1 METRP
6 ELLTIDETAEFL
18 RVSDKTVR
26 RMIDDGRLKA
36 VAIGRQ
42 WRIPREA
49 LAELTRPGGDCH
61 MTVKRC
67 ISVVLVFV
75 LGLFLAGCGPSKP
88 LINTLPW
95 DVAAY
100 SYELAAEVATRWQP
114 VPADPGYKWLV
125 LEVAIANKSSRSE
138 RLNPFIYEF
147 EFALSGKRYVNQ
159 LVWDDTVGGLGWSRD
174 VQPGQKVRGDI
185 YFQVPASLTG
195 LSGARLVMRDTIRGE
210 AAGWDISSVPQR

>member
-1 METRP
+1 
-6 ELLTIDETAEFL
+6 
-18 RVSDKTVR
+18 
-26 RMIDDGRLKA
+26 
-36 VAIGRQ
+36 
-42 WRIPREA
+42 
-49 LAELTRPGGDCH
+49 

-88 LINTLPW
+88 LINNLPW
-95 DVAAY
+95 DVATY
-100 SYELAAEVATRWQP
+100 SYNFVAEVETTWQP

-125 LEVAIANKSSRSE
+125 LEVAIANKSARSE
-138 RLNPFIYEF
+138 GLNPFIYEF
-147 EFALSGKRYVNQ
+147 EFALGGNRYVNQ
-159 LVWDDTVGGLGWSRD
+159 LVWDNPVGGLVWSRD

>member
-1 METRP
+1 MILKAGYSSGAMFGREAKSFP
-6 ELLTIDETAEFL
+6 AAKKELFQSAWMPLLT
-18 RVSDKTVR
+18 
-26 RMIDDGRLKA
+26 
-36 VAIGRQ
+36 
-42 WRIPREA
+42 
-49 LAELTRPGGDCH
+49 TRGGDCH

-100 SYELAAEVATRWQP
+100 SYEFAAEVATTWQP